1 MGWNLGPAAGSV
13 PGLLMRVC
21 DPSLACAFPGEE
33 RGSHTAP
40 VSRGS
45 TVCVFTRA
53 CLSCARVSV
62 GPCKRE
68 CACTSAHGRVHACVS
83 LGVLWCC
90 PSACTRTPGDR
101 LWVWVALCFSPVL
114 PPSCCPRNT
123 PSHSP
128 PPRPRPPP
136 PLIKDPGWAQV
147 RGWFCLSKSQRG
159 FLPSFCK
166 SHTKREALKST
177 TQAADCVPSGGEH
190 TRECPAMP
198 AVPTPCAA
206 ARRPRE

>member
-1 MGWNLGPAAGSV
+1 MLSQGKKGAPTR
-13 PGLLMRVC
+13 LLCPEEALCVCLRV
-21 DPSLACAFPGEE
+21 
-33 RGSHTAP
+33 
-40 VSRGS
+40 
-45 TVCVFTRA
+45 RA
-53 CLSCARVSV
+53 C
-62 GPCKRE
+62 
-68 CACTSAHGRVHACVS
+68 RVHACLWGRVS
-83 LGVLWCC
+83 VSVL
-90 PSACTRTPGDR
+90 ARLHMAVCTRVCPWACSGAALLRAHAR
-101 LWVWVALCFSPVL
+101 LGTGCGSGWLFVSPPFSPRPAAL
-114 PPSCCPRNT
+114 ETPPLT
-123 PSHSP
+123 P

>member
-1 MGWNLGPAAGSV
+1 
-13 PGLLMRVC
+13 MRVC

-128 PPRPRPPP
+128 PTSPPSAPPHKRPWLGPGEGLVL
-136 PLIKDPGWAQV
+136 PLKIAAWFSSLLLQIPHKA
-147 RGWFCLSKSQRG
+147 RGSQE
-159 FLPSFCK
+159 
-166 SHTKREALKST
+166 HNT
-177 TQAADCVPSGGEH
+177 SGGL
-190 TRECPAMP
+190 RAFWWGAYQGMP
-198 AVPTPCAA
+198 GDACGSNPV
-206 ARRPRE
+206 RRGPEA